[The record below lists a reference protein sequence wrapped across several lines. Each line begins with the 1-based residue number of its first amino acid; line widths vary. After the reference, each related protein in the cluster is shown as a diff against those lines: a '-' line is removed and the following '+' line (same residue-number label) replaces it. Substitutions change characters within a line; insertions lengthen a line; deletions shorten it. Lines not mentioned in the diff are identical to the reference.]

1 MNNRLMI
8 LNNGDQLT
16 YEDAIVV
23 SKDIEDGFNTLVSD
37 ARIPTKDWERFLTE
51 IKKGLGEFKIYD
63 YSLADNSTF
72 FKYMNDKARLYIR
85 GDSKTTTISLAA
97 IDDEVGQIFWNTYT
111 KFKEKDDGV
120 TIFMINFTTKGS
132 EWQSSTSIMTHEDL
146 NFISDK
152 YYPYINTSIMF
163 EQFFTGSENILLVVG
178 APGLGKSKLSSLMLK
193 FAIENSE
200 ILPYD
205 KMEDNP
211 GLDNQFINCAYVKS
225 TDVLAMDS
233 FWSSLEADTYDF
245 VILDDLDYML
255 TKRDS
260 EVTSNDDAKKN
271 NFLNQFLSF
280 TDGIKKNNT
289 KFIITT
295 NQTFEDIDSA
305 LLRKGRMFDILEL
318 RRLDKAEAL
327 EIWKENELEESEFNS
342 IFTQHEILSAD
353 LGSEINKRLNK
364 RIENTLSPY
373 LKEEGISKM
382 TKAGRAKKI
391 GL

>member
-1 MNNRLMI
+1 
-8 LNNGDQLT
+8 
-16 YEDAIVV
+16 
-23 SKDIEDGFNTLVSD
+23 
-37 ARIPTKDWERFLTE
+37 
-51 IKKGLGEFKIYD
+51 
-63 YSLADNSTF
+63 
-72 FKYMNDKARLYIR
+72 
-85 GDSKTTTISLAA
+85 
-97 IDDEVGQIFWNTYT
+97 
-111 KFKEKDDGV
+111 
-120 TIFMINFTTKGS
+120 
-132 EWQSSTSIMTHEDL
+132 
-146 NFISDK
+146 
-152 YYPYINTSIMF
+152 
-163 EQFFTGSENILLVVG
+163 
-178 APGLGKSKLSSLMLK
+178 
-193 FAIENSE
+193 
-200 ILPYD
+200 
-205 KMEDNP
+205 
-211 GLDNQFINCAYVKS
+211 
-225 TDVLAMDS
+225 
-233 FWSSLEADTYDF
+233 LEADTYDF

-260 EVTSNDDAKKN
+260 EVTSSDDAKKN

-295 NQTFEDIDSA
+295 NQSFEDIDSA

-318 RRLDKAEAL
+318 RRLDKNEAL

-382 TKAGRAKKI
+382 TKAGRTKKI